1 MTLPADKIITFPE
14 GLPGLEG
21 VRRFCLVSLGA
32 DAPFDVL
39 QAVDNPDIRLVT
51 LDPFRWYPGYAVDLP
66 DAEVEALDLRAPEE
80 AIVRAVVVVRKPLER
95 STVNLMAPIVING
108 RTRVGRQVVLHDS
121 PYSLRHPLTEPLA
134 VSGNRQ
140 VTLGE
145 PAEGSGR

>member
-1 MTLPADKIITFPE
+1 MTLPADKVITFPE

-21 VRRFCLVSLGA
+21 VRRFCLVSLGE

-39 QAVDNPDIRLVT
+39 QAVDKPAIRLVT

-66 DAEVEALDLRAPEE
+66 DAVAESLDLRAPEE
-80 AIVRAVVVVRKPLER
+80 AVVRAVVVVREPLER

-121 PYSLRHPLTEPLA
+121 PYALRHPLTAPLPA
-134 VSGNRQ
+134 AGGRQEASG
-140 VTLGE
+140 GA
-145 PAEGSGR
+145 AEGSDR